1 MLTKILWIVI
11 FAENDAKSDKDEK
24 KLLMVTQSVKVKL
37 ESESS
42 WPNLKVPVHY
52 SVMWRVT
59 EIDIISW
66 IDGKGVGG
74 MGGDQEEGWNGY
86 LGELIFWD

>member
-1 MLTKILWIVI
+1 MLTKILWTVI

-24 KLLMVTQSVKVKL
+24 KLLTVTESVKVKL

-52 SVMWRVT
+52 SVM
-59 EIDIISW
+59 S
-66 IDGKGVGG
+66 
-74 MGGDQEEGWNGY
+74 
-86 LGELIFWD
+86 